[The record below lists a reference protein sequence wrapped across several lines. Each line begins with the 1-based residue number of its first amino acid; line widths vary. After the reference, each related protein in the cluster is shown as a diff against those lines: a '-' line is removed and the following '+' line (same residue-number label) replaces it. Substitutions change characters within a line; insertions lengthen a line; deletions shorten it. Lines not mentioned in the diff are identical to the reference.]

1 MSQKS
6 RNFGILFVLDT
17 YMELKDEH
25 NNIIVNVQAL
35 TDDTWGIDAHV
46 NLDGLPILPTRDSV
60 IFPMSTVPLSLGREN
75 ALVTARDAAD
85 NGVAIGIVCQKEAS
99 EEKPTLTKL
108 HKYGVLAQVV
118 KVIDLPD
125 GSHTAIVRTTERFR
139 IMGKCTDTDAPLPR
153 AAVHARVEAR
163 PEKIGAG
170 DEYFA
175 AVIGMLIEASKK
187 FAHSTLEPAEPFV
200 QNMDTLTSNP
210 VMLLN
215 FLCTNLPFSA
225 NEKVSLISSGSLCS
239 RAEQALAL
247 VNGHLEKVH
256 LLKEISERTKS
267 SLSDSQRQTFL
278 QTQMESIRQEL
289 YGDSADDGDSLMSKA
304 EEAGLPEKVMEIVV
318 KEIEKLRRF
327 NPQSP
332 DYALQYSYID
342 TVIALPWS
350 KSRPMPEKAS
360 KKAFRKAADTLEKD
374 HYGLEKVKER
384 ILEQMAMIM
393 QNPEGRQPNCNL

>member
-6 RNFGILFVLDT
+6 YFGILFVLDT

-163 PEKIGAG
+163 PEK
-170 DEYFA
+170 
-175 AVIGMLIEASKK
+175 
-187 FAHSTLEPAEPFV
+187 
-200 QNMDTLTSNP
+200 
-210 VMLLN
+210 
-215 FLCTNLPFSA
+215 
-225 NEKVSLISSGSLCS
+225 
-239 RAEQALAL
+239 
-247 VNGHLEKVH
+247 
-256 LLKEISERTKS
+256 
-267 SLSDSQRQTFL
+267 
-278 QTQMESIRQEL
+278 
-289 YGDSADDGDSLMSKA
+289 
-304 EEAGLPEKVMEIVV
+304 
-318 KEIEKLRRF
+318 
-327 NPQSP
+327 
-332 DYALQYSYID
+332 
-342 TVIALPWS
+342 
-350 KSRPMPEKAS
+350 
-360 KKAFRKAADTLEKD
+360 
-374 HYGLEKVKER
+374 
-384 ILEQMAMIM
+384 
-393 QNPEGRQPNCNL
+393 